1 MRTRVNRLQPTLE
14 EREKEKKEGVIRLIY
29 DGVGRFVKFVECV

>member
-14 EREKEKKEGVIRLIY
+14 EREKEKKERIIRVFSINL
-29 DGVGRFVKFVECV
+29 R